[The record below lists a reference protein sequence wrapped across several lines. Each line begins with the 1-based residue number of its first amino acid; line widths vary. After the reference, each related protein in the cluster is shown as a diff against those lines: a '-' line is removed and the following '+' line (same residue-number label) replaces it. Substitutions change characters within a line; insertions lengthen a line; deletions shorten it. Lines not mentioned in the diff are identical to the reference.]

1 MKPQNIYTIANF
13 TIYEYLELKST
24 NQTAKN
30 LLIDNQIHSKHII
43 LATSQTQ
50 GVGKSGRIWQS
61 LPDNLY
67 CSIVMQIA
75 TDFCQNYTQLS
86 LLTAVALG
94 KTLEQLKN
102 DLVIN
107 YKWPNDILLDCQKVA
122 GILIDSTQ
130 TRQGYRDF
138 IIGIGLN
145 LQRHPN
151 IINLATTSLAK
162 YGINYSSKQFLEC
175 FLPNF
180 DNLLQN
186 WQDYGFLAIKKS
198 WLKLAYKLN
207 QNITISIQQATK
219 NGVFIDINN
228 EGNIV
233 LKNNN
238 ENIIVASCDW

>member
-1 MKPQNIYTIANF
+1 MKPENIYNIANF
-13 TIYEYLELKST
+13 TVYQYLELKST

-30 LLIDNQIHSKHII
+30 LLTAGQINSKHII

-50 GVGKSGRIWQS
+50 GVGKNGRVWQS
-61 LPDNLY
+61 LPNNLC
-67 CSIVMQIA
+67 CSIIMQIA

-94 KTLEQLKN
+94 KTLQQIKN
-102 DLVIN
+102 DLTIN

-130 TRQGYRDF
+130 TRQGYQDF

-145 LQRHPN
+145 LQNNPN

-162 YGINYSSKQFLEC
+162 YGINCSNKQFLEC

-180 DNLLQN
+180 DCLLQN

-198 WLKLAYKLN
+198 WLNLAYKFN
-207 QNITISIQQATK
+207 QNITINTGQKTTS
-219 NGVFIDINN
+219 GVFVDINN
-228 EGNIV
+228 EGNLV
-233 LKNNN
+233 LQNDSEKLV
-238 ENIIVASCDW
+238 IASCDW